1 MIIVGAVMP
10 RMSSS
15 GHEKS
20 VVSSLVS
27 LSTSTGNFSGCGAV
41 RRYASSNGEPANNSG
56 VFVFPPPAARSD
68 SRAQIAGPG
77 ASVTLG

>member
-20 VVSSLVS
+20 VVSSLVAFHQHGE
-27 LSTSTGNFSGCGAV
+27 LLGV
-41 RRYASSNGEPANNSG
+41 RRGTPVRVFERRAGEQFGSVRLPPA
-56 VFVFPPPAARSD
+56 AARSD
-68 SRAQIAGPG
+68 SRAQIEGPG